1 MQTTA
6 LNKIKFEKHVSLLVI
21 LALFSIVGFSQVK
34 LDIGRNLL
42 QTKEFKIDKL
52 TCKITPSLEI
62 SNGKPD
68 EIKLF
73 FNVEWLDKKSN
84 QIMASKKHS
93 LFIKI
98 NNNIDNYCS
107 ANKKTIS
114 TKTGIFTKK
123 SVELKNSLIISPD
136 GTFSISPFN
145 DILLKNGISPIE
157 LKIVKYSESLV
168 SLKLLLYVGEEKG
181 KTIEIEENPKELA
194 WNFFLGETNNSGD
207 GTVVQGS
214 AGQQATSQNL
224 TCGELEEKYN
234 RQLLE
239 NKPLYQINHFKTKLS
254 SIELL
259 DSKMVELQ
267 QLNNDFFE
275 YQLRI
280 NKLVNLR
287 SEIKND
293 PKYKSCNNLP
303 ILIGSINS
311 YITSDAEINAVSTNI
326 KMAMANSGEA
336 GGGAAPVELF
346 DENCVYCENTY
357 FTLFEIK
364 MKPVLLEN
372 HEANYLSNLYNKLTE
387 IKTSQDLYHE
397 QIQAAQENKSY
408 LKKYK
413 SFNEYYDGAIA
424 IILEIEPEAK
434 NNKSSSGSGDSSDG
448 EGSGLMSGA
457 KSVGSK
463 IPLYYIIGPII
474 ILLVAF
480 GIFKYMKFLKKGKN
494 INDKVK

>member
-6 LNKIKFEKHVSLLVI
+6 FNKIKFEKHISFLVI

-62 SNGKPD
+62 RNSKPD
-68 EIKLF
+68 KIDLF
-73 FNVEWLDKKSN
+73 FNIEWLDKKSN
-84 QIMASKKHS
+84 AVQAPKKSK
-93 LFIKI
+93 LFIRI
-98 NNNIDNYCS
+98 NNNIDKYCS
-107 ANKKTIS
+107 NTQKIIS
-114 TKTGIFTKK
+114 TKTGMFTKK
-123 SVELKNSLIISPD
+123 SIELKKSLTIIPD
-136 GTFSISPFN
+136 GTFSISPYN
-145 DILLKNGISPIE
+145 GISLKNGMLPIN
-157 LKIVKYSESLV
+157 LQLIKYSKSLV
-168 SLKLLLYVGEEKG
+168 SFKVFLYIGEEKG
-181 KTIEIEENPKELA
+181 KTIEIEEKPQELE
-194 WNFFLGETNNSGD
+194 WNFFLAEEKTSGD
-207 GTVVQGS
+207 GTVGQGPS
-214 AGQQATSQNL
+214 GQIASQNL
-224 TCGELEEKYN
+224 SCGELEEKYN
-234 RQLLE
+234 RQFLE
-239 NKPLYQINHFKTKLS
+239 NKPLYHINYFKTKLS
-254 SIELL
+254 SIELM
-259 DSKMVELQ
+259 DSKVVELQ
-267 QLNNDFFE
+267 QLNTSFFE
-275 YQLRI
+275 YQLKI
-280 NKLVNLR
+280 NKLVNLK

-293 PKYKSCNNLP
+293 PKYNSCNNLP

-311 YITSDAEINAVSTNI
+311 YISSDAEINAVSTNI

-336 GGGAAPVELF
+336 GDGAPPVELF
-346 DENCVYCENTY
+346 DDNCKYCEQTY

-397 QIQAAQENKSY
+397 QIQGVKENKSY
-408 LKKYK
+408 LRKYK

-424 IILEIEPEAK
+424 IILEFEPQAK
-434 NNKSSSGSGDSSDG
+434 NKKSNNGDGGSSDG
-448 EGSGLMSGA
+448 SGSDVLSGA

-463 IPLYYIIGPII
+463 IPIYYIIGPII

-494 INDKVK
+494 INDKLK